1 MKPGSPWTQDRVAE
15 LRRLA
20 ADGLSS
26 TEIGTQFGVSRNAVI
41 SACRRYGAS
50 LKVTNSSR
58 ARQARPVPA
67 MAINQR
73 PRANNRVKNSPRF
86 GRAALLPAM
95 AKPAKKFV
103 PRLGKAADS
112 PCSLLELRWNTCRWP
127 YGDPGHVDFHFC
139 GGDAVDG
146 KPYCR
151 DHLIVARG

>member
-1 MKPGSPWTQDRVAE
+1 MKPGSPWTQDRIAE
-15 LRRLA
+15 LRKLA

-26 TEIGTQFGVSRNAVI
+26 TEIGTQLGVSRNATI

-50 LKVTNSSR
+50 LKFTKSAG
-58 ARQARPVPA
+58 ARRARPVPA
-67 MAINQR
+67 TINQR
-73 PRANNRVKNSPRF
+73 PRATDRAKNSPRF

-103 PRLGKAADS
+103 PRPGKAADC
-112 PCSLLELRWNTCRWP
+112 PCSLMELRWNTCRWP

-139 GGDAVDG
+139 GGDAVEG

-151 DHLIVARG
+151 DHLFMAVA